1 MSRVHTRA
9 SPRAHS
15 RRWRSRSG
23 GRWHTPSWP
32 RCPATGCCQA
42 ETQNWIR
49 IFLIQWWT
57 EKNTDT
63 ISDFSFGHLS
73 FFLSILAMPS
83 LWLVALEQLIRQSC
97 VISMLVKPT
106 RQERCGVG
114 VSGPAHTV
122 ITLFTGSLELP
133 QTGGNKLE
141 SSNVKLVK
149 AELSSGVPE
158 ILSEYKFYPSWFC
171 VEK

>member
-1 MSRVHTRA
+1 MNSKT
-9 SPRAHS
+9 
-15 RRWRSRSG
+15 
-23 GRWHTPSWP
+23 T
-32 RCPATGCCQA
+32 
-42 ETQNWIR
+42 N
-49 IFLIQWWT
+49 
-57 EKNTDT
+57 T

-133 QTGGNKLE
+133 QTGRNKLE

-158 ILSEYKFYPSWFC
+158 ILSEYEIYPSYSSVSLRLLSLELRAESGAWQN
-171 VEK
+171 VQH